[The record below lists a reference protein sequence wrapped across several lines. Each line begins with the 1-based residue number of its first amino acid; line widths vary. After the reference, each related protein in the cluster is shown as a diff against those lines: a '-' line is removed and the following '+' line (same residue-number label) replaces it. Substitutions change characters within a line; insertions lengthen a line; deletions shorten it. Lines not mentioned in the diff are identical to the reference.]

1 MTSNAEAA
9 SNRFD
14 FDFIVVGSG
23 FGGSVS
29 ALRLSE
35 KGYKVAVLERG
46 KRWSA
51 GDFPKTNWNIRKY
64 LWAPKILCYGIQ
76 AITMLRDV
84 LILHGCGVGGGSLV
98 YANTLLVPPDHV
110 FEDPRW
116 RTLGDWKTNLEP
128 HYATA
133 RRMLGVTQ
141 ARCLTDTDH
150 MLREIAEDLGRGDT
164 FAPTQVGIYFGEV
177 GKTAP
182 DPYFAGAGPDRSGCT
197 ECGACMTGCNHNA
210 KNTLDKNY
218 LYLAERQGARVIPE
232 TEVKIIRELPGGG
245 YEVVT
250 RRITDVLF
258 RRSTRYRT
266 RGIVM
271 AGGVLGTVP
280 LLLKCKERGWLPRI
294 STLLA
299 ERDRFK
305 PPFSVFCLKP
315 VVVGATGGVS
325 TCLAVRLPVVS
336 ASA

>member
-1 MTSNAEAA
+1 
-9 SNRFD
+9 
-14 FDFIVVGSG
+14 
-23 FGGSVS
+23 
-29 ALRLSE
+29 
-35 KGYKVAVLERG
+35 
-46 KRWSA
+46 
-51 GDFPKTNWNIRKY
+51 
-64 LWAPKILCYGIQ
+64 
-76 AITMLRDV
+76 
-84 LILHGCGVGGGSLV
+84 
-98 YANTLLVPPDHV
+98 
-110 FEDPRW
+110 
-116 RTLGDWKTNLEP
+116 
-128 HYATA
+128 
-133 RRMLGVTQ
+133 
-141 ARCLTDTDH
+141 LTDTDH